1 MHSCRNWPKI
11 LTTKKLRYEG
21 FIKLGHCALD
31 KASIKIETDKHIWS
45 LIQCCHLQHM
55 RISAAKNSKLWVK
68 DFALKVFSFK
78 LCWVADE
85 MVRSGLSVSLLRY
98 TSVPCQP
105 MWKQMMV
112 LKLESTWSNKLYE
125 TTTSLPKSF
134 NYWAGNDSPNWN
146 FRSRFSQ
153 NARSFK
159 NTFHFWTSTFGTEIV
174 ILWKNSH
181 TPPNCCHCRK
191 VSKGSCTH
199 HNTHMCREHSQYFP
213 FLKYVFPFL

>member
-21 FIKLGHCALD
+21 FIKWGHCALD

-55 RISAAKNSKLWVK
+55 RISASKNSKLWVK

-98 TSVPCQP
+98 KLVPCQP

-125 TTTSLPKSF
+125 TTSSHSTTGLAMTPRIGI
-134 NYWAGNDSPNWN
+134 YW
-146 FRSRFSQ
+146 SRFSQ
-153 NARSFK
+153 NPRSFK
-159 NTFHFWTSTFGTEIV
+159 NTFHFWTLIFGTEIV

-199 HNTHMCREHSQYFP
+199 NTHMCREHSQYFP